1 LNIKHAKIIFNIKRE
16 VTLTIGG
23 KTMVAIPKKFT
34 EQLIKWR
41 RDFHQ
46 HPELGF
52 LEMRTASKVAGI
64 LDDLG
69 FSLAMG
75 KEVMSAEHMMGKPS
89 NAETKKHYKWAKE
102 NGANLKYIDNF
113 AEGFTGIVATMKTD
127 NPGPTIAF
135 RVDMDALP
143 IHESED
149 DDHFPSNEGFRS
161 IKSNTMHACGH
172 DAHTTIGLGLAT
184 LIAKNKESLAGT
196 IKLIFQPA
204 EEGTRGAYSMTEAG
218 VVDDVDYFIATHI
231 GTGIPHKHFLAAKN
245 GYLATSKLNVTFSGV
260 SAHAG
265 GQPDQGKNAL
275 LAAASATLNLYAIAR
290 HSEGA
295 SRINVGQ
302 LQAGSGR
309 NIIADE
315 AKLVMET
322 RGETT
327 EINEYMLENAK
338 AVIAGA
344 AQMYSVDYNIDVVG
358 QAMSST
364 CSPQLAEILHK
375 VAEASP
381 YMEKST
387 LKSDAPAGSED
398 ATYFMNRVQEL
409 GGEAT
414 YCVVGTDLAAGH
426 HHPQFDINEDSLLG
440 AVHVLYCSI
449 LKINENVK

>member
-1 LNIKHAKIIFNIKRE
+1 MI
-16 VTLTIGG
+16 TI
-23 KTMVAIPKKFT
+23 PDKFT
-34 EQLIKWR
+34 EQLVNWR

-75 KEVMSAEHMMGKPS
+75 REVMSAEHMMGKP
-89 NAETKKHYKWAKE
+89 NDKETKEHYEWAKAK
-102 NGANLKYIDNF
+102 GANLKYIDNF
-113 AEGFTGIVATMKTD
+113 AEGYTGIVATMKTD
-127 NPGPTIAF
+127 NPGPTVAF

-149 DDHFPSNEGFRS
+149 EDHFPNREGFRS
-161 IKSNTMHACGH
+161 IKPRTMHACGH

-184 LIAKNKESLAGT
+184 LIAENKANLAGT
-196 IKLIFQPA
+196 IKIIFQPA

-231 GTGIPHKHFLAAKN
+231 GTGLPHKHFLAAKN

-265 GQPDQGKNAL
+265 GQPNKGKNAL
-275 LAAASATLNLYAIAR
+275 LAAAAATLNLYAIAR

-315 AKLVMET
+315 AELIMET

-327 EINEYMLENAK
+327 EINEYMLAQAK
-338 AVIAGA
+338 EVIAGA
-344 AQMYSVDYNIDVVG
+344 AKMYGVDYKIDIVG

-364 CSPQLAEILHK
+364 CSLQLAKLLHE
-375 VAEASP
+375 VAVVSP

-398 ATYFMNRVQEL
+398 ATYFMNRVQQL

-440 AVHVLYCSI
+440 AVHVLFASL
-449 LKINENVK
+449 LKINETVNK